1 MLNKFTL
8 SFFSICALAY
18 CANANNVGK
27 LNLDE
32 VVVTASG
39 FESSLK
45 DETRNVYV
53 VGEKE
58 ISRKGYRTVREALE
72 KVPSVGFLN
81 SGVGESVDIRGQGN
95 KANTAVKVMINGVPI
110 NMLDNAHMIV
120 PIEMIAIED
129 VERIEVMPG
138 GGSVLYGS
146 GTRGGVINIITKNSP
161 REFYGNIQ
169 SKIGS
174 YRYHDMSVNLGG
186 NVSENLFL
194 KLGAKAFDTNSYH
207 EDGKEKGSYV
217 SAATNYQISDA
228 QNLAI
233 SSSFY
238 RSKLKLPATM
248 LSKEEVAK
256 NRRMNQYP
264 NHQTSSENMRK
275 TDIALD
281 YRIES
286 GNFTFNL
293 KPFYQKIKITNF
305 NDIPSPFVPGAKYKI
320 YAIDGLFGD
329 EKTGLNFKTKY
340 DYADGEFIAGFDFTK
355 NQGDRAQ
362 YIFYDIDM
370 HGGKI
375 NMKHNIDT
383 ILDLLKRSYA
393 LYFMEKHNFSSNF
406 DLSAG
411 ARVERAKYD
420 AKRISSQ
427 IMKGSIPQMNH
438 TLMSSFSTKNTHNNY
453 ALEITP
459 NFKYSKSGNLYFKF
473 ERGYISPS
481 PTQLTNKD
489 IKTGKYSFNN
499 IKSETFQTYE
509 IGLKDE
515 IASNFSLASSIFLT
529 DSKDEIHYEAIGDHG
544 KGWKYEN
551 LDKTRRVG
559 FELSLKEQISE
570 WLDLTQ
576 SYSFVSAKERA
587 GKNSGKDIPLVSKH
601 KFVFGA
607 TVKPVENLSLFAD
620 MKFYSKQNDNNREKN
635 IKSRAITD
643 VGAEYKFKSGL
654 SFGAG
659 VNNLFNKKYFDY
671 SNVANDQFITAN
683 ERNFYAR
690 IKYEF

>member
-58 ISRKGYRTVREALE
+58 ISRKSYRTVREALE
-72 KVPSVGFLN
+72 KVPSVSFLN

>member
-8 SFFSICALAY
+8 SFFSICALAC

-186 NVSENLFL
+186 NVNENLFL

-248 LSKEEVAK
+248 LSKKEVAK

-305 NDIPSPFVPGAKYKI
+305 NDIPSAVPGAKYKE

-362 YIFYDIDM
+362 YIFHDIDM
-370 HGGKI
+370 RGGRI
-375 NMKHNIDT
+375 NIKHNIDT

-438 TLMSSFSTKNTHNNY
+438 TSMSSFSTKNTHNNY

-620 MKFYSKQNDNNREKN
+620 MKFYSKQNDSNREKN

>member
-370 HGGKI
+370 RGGI
-375 NMKHNIDT
+375 NIKHNIDT

>member
-8 SFFSICALAY
+8 SFFSICALAC

-186 NVSENLFL
+186 NVNENLFL

-248 LSKEEVAK
+248 LSKKEVAK

-305 NDIPSPFVPGAKYKI
+305 NDIPSAVPGAKYKE

-362 YIFYDIDM
+362 YIFHDIDM
-370 HGGKI
+370 RGGRI
-375 NMKHNIDT
+375 NIKHNIDT

-438 TLMSSFSTKNTHNNY
+438 TSMSSFSIKNTHNNY

-551 LDKTRRVG
+551 LDKTRRIG

-607 TVKPVENLSLFAD
+607 TVKPVKNLSLFAD

-659 VNNLFNKKYFDY
+659 INNLFNKKYFDY

>member
-8 SFFSICALAY
+8 SFFSICALAC

-186 NVSENLFL
+186 NVNENLFL

-248 LSKEEVAK
+248 LSKKEVAK

-305 NDIPSPFVPGAKYKI
+305 NDIPSAFVPGAKYKV
-320 YAIDGLFGD
+320 YRIDGLFGD

-370 HGGKI
+370 RGGI
-375 NMKHNIDT
+375 NIKHNIDT

-438 TLMSSFSTKNTHNNY
+438 TSMSSFSTKNTHNNY

>member
-8 SFFSICALAY
+8 SFFSICALAC

-186 NVSENLFL
+186 NVNENLFL

-248 LSKEEVAK
+248 LSKKEVAK

-305 NDIPSPFVPGAKYKI
+305 NDIPSAVPGAKYKE

-362 YIFYDIDM
+362 YIFHDIDM
-370 HGGKI
+370 RGGRI
-375 NMKHNIDT
+375 NIKHNIDT

-438 TLMSSFSTKNTHNNY
+438 TSMSSFSTKNTHNNY

-551 LDKTRRVG
+551 LDKTRRIG

>member
-8 SFFSICALAY
+8 SFFSICALAC

-238 RSKLKLPATM
+238 QSKLKLPATM
-248 LSKEEVAK
+248 LSKKEVAK

-305 NDIPSPFVPGAKYKI
+305 NDIPSAFVPGAKYKV
-320 YAIDGLFGD
+320 YRIDGLFGD

-370 HGGKI
+370 RGGI
-375 NMKHNIDT
+375 NIKHNIDT

-438 TLMSSFSTKNTHNNY
+438 TSMSSFSTKNTHNNY

-620 MKFYSKQNDNNREKN
+620 MKFYSKQNDSNREKN